1 MLDQLFFKI
10 SGRHARSLAGSIF
23 ARCGGRPYHQQ
34 QRRQGCLRLLSRFN
48 VLDFRLTVLWSRG
61 RFERLRAR
69 IPNQL
74 TAQRQQA
81 IGGIQRANSLT
92 QQRHWHLSG
101 DGLVPRSVGEFTH
114 QDGHD
119 SPEKRVCDTSPMN
132 PPASKHLSVNSATCG
147 LMRITLDARVP

>member
-1 MLDQLFFKI
+1 MPYKKMMIKRVNLVPAKRPVRVLI
-10 SGRHARSLAGSIF
+10 HSGKGKSPRAADLLHDVHKLV
-23 ARCGGRPYHQQ
+23 C
-34 QRRQGCLRLLSRFN
+34 RRAINL
-48 VLDFRLTVLWSRG
+48 
-61 RFERLRAR
+61 
-69 IPNQL
+69 L
-74 TAQRQQA
+74 TAQQHQA

-92 QQRHWHLSG
+92 QQRRWHLSG

-114 QDGHD
+114 QAGHD